1 MKQNKQDRR
10 SLRTRHLVTAAM
22 MDLLR
27 EKRYDAIT
35 VQDLLDRASIGR
47 STFYTHYFDKEDVL
61 ESMVEQ
67 IFETLRPPLS
77 HRDGGQ
83 QHLVPSLEL
92 FRHVHQN
99 DHTFLALERGHAGGR
114 VWEAGQAI
122 LSKTIEQALAAMC
135 AERGSHALPLTAVA
149 QYLAGAF
156 LALLKWWLSA
166 EMPATPEQMDQLFQ
180 RLALPGV
187 WAVIG
192 EQETISAPHH
202 SLRRTLTHDDRDAP

>member
-1 MKQNKQDRR
+1 VKQNKQDRR

-35 VQDLLDRASIGR
+35 VQDLLDRAGIGR

-67 IFETLRPPLS
+67 IFESLRTPLS
-77 HRDGGQ
+77 HSDGG

-99 DHTFLALERGHAGGR
+99 YHTFLTLERGQAGGR
-114 VWEAGQAI
+114 VWDAGQTI
-122 LSKTIEQALAAMC
+122 LSKTIEQALATIS

-156 LALLKWWLSA
+156 LTLLKWWLSA

-192 EQETISAPHH
+192 EQETI
-202 SLRRTLTHDDRDAP
+202 

>member
-10 SLRTRHLVTAAM
+10 SQRTRQLVTSAM
-22 MDLLR
+22 MELMQ

-35 VQDLLDRASIGR
+35 IQDLLDRAGIGR
-47 STFYTHYFDKEDVL
+47 STFYTHYFDKEDAL
-61 ESMVEQ
+61 ESMVDQ
-67 IFETLRPPLS
+67 IFESLRAPLS
-77 HRDGGQ
+77 QRDDG

-99 DHTFLALERGHAGGR
+99 YHVFFALERGHAGER
-114 VWEAGQAI
+114 MWEAGQAI
-122 LSKTIEQALAAMC
+122 LSKTIEQVLVATC
-135 AERGSHALPLTAVA
+135 TERGSQALAHTAVA

-180 RLALPGV
+180 QLAQPGV
-187 WAVIG
+187 RAFIG
-192 EQETISAPHH
+192 EYET
-202 SLRRTLTHDDRDAP
+202 T

>member
-67 IFETLRPPLS
+67 IFETLRTPLS
-77 HRDGGQ
+77 HSDGG